1 MYDVFVQLCQRDNVT
16 PYVVSKA
23 TKIPASTFTD
33 WKNGR
38 STPKMEKLQKIADF
52 FNVSVEYLIT
62 GSATGDVP
70 TLEIWQSQE
79 EDPVFMYHRAEA
91 IHGMLANATKQK
103 ERNLI
108 ELIYVIMG
116 SAFSDE
122 RIDLLTGY
130 VAKLSEDQ
138 KLFVDS
144 VIERELLRDAR

>member
-1 MYDVFVQLCQRDNVT
+1 
-16 PYVVSKA
+16 
-23 TKIPASTFTD
+23 
-33 WKNGR
+33 
-38 STPKMEKLQKIADF
+38 
-52 FNVSVEYLIT
+52 
-62 GSATGDVP
+62 
-70 TLEIWQSQE
+70 
-79 EDPVFMYHRAEA
+79 MYHRAEA

-130 VAKLSEDQ
+130 VARLSEDQ

>member
-1 MYDVFVQLCQRDNVT
+1 MYDTFVQLCQRDNVT

-52 FNVSVEYLIT
+52 FNVSVAYLIAGGPT
-62 GSATGDVP
+62 TDIADV
-70 TLEIWQSQE
+70 EIWHPEE
-79 EDPVFMYHRAEA
+79 EDPIFMYHRAEA
-91 IHGMLANATKQK
+91 VHGMLANATKQK

-108 ELIYVIMG
+108 ELVYAIMG

-122 RIDLLTGY
+122 RIDLLIGY
-130 VAKLSEDQ
+130 VSKLTEDQ
-138 KLFVDS
+138 KSFVDS
-144 VIERELLRDAR
+144 VIERELLRDLK

>member
-108 ELIYVIMG
+108 ELIYAIMG